1 MQVKKIAVIFRPGRP
16 VQGVVDRVL
25 QYLVSRNCTVYI
37 SDEALCRR
45 HGLIFRPEETLTSEA
60 QVLVVVGG
68 DGTLLR
74 GVHVLGNRD
83 IPVLGINAG
92 KLGFLTETE
101 TPDMFDCLERVL
113 AGDYNATERRMLKVT
128 LFKNGKPYYS
138 QRVLNDAVINKSAL
152 SPIALLEVRS
162 DDELISAYRGDG
174 LIISTP
180 TGSTAYNMAAG
191 GPVLYPTLK
200 VFTITPICP
209 HTFAN
214 RPVVI
219 PDSKTIRIKAL
230 DLRGEVFCSLDGRT
244 GFPLEQGDEV
254 EVRRARRPI
263 RLIRSDRRGYFDILR
278 HKLGWGK

>member
-1 MQVKKIAVIFRPGRP
+1 MQIKNIAVIFRPGRT
-16 VQGVVDRVL
+16 VLGVVEKL
-25 QYLVSRNCTVYI
+25 IGHLKSHNCTIYM
-37 SDEALCRR
+37 SDETLCRK
-45 HGLIFRPEETLTSEA
+45 HDLVFRPEDALTAEA
-60 QVLVVVGG
+60 EILVVVGG

-74 GVHVLGNRD
+74 GVHVLGGQD

-101 TPDMFDCLERVL
+101 TGDMSDCLNRVL
-113 AGDYNATERRMLKVT
+113 AGDYNYTERRMLKVT
-128 LFKNGKPYYS
+128 LYKNGKPYYS

-152 SPIALLEVRS
+152 SPIVLLEVRS
-162 DDELISAYRGDG
+162 DDELISDYRGDG

-191 GPVLYPTLK
+191 GPVLYPTLQ
-200 VFTITPICP
+200 VLTITPICP

-214 RPVVI
+214 RPVII

-254 EVRRARRPI
+254 EVQRARRPI
-263 RLIRSDRRGYFDILR
+263 RLIRSDNRGYFDILR